1 VASSAR
7 QALHPALAPV
17 AVMVVALVLRLPIL
31 TDGQIDYDEGVYWQ
45 SLRALMA
52 GHHLFS
58 EIYSSQPPGFL
69 LALLPFFG
77 LLGQNLIAARI
88 GVLLFSLAGLLA
100 AYRIGSLLADRR
112 VGLLA
117 MAVLA
122 ADPISLRESVALQA
136 DSPAIALALWSVAL
150 ALETRAT
157 GRRSALLAFLAGGL
171 LALGVLV
178 KPLAVAAGPP
188 LLLALLLSPAAGRD
202 RLRGLVLAA
211 AGGIVASAA
220 LLLPLHAEWGPMWE
234 QTVGFHLVARGV
246 SVGGLDLYT
255 VKSELPLLALGL
267 AGLAVCIRQAPRLAA
282 VTGLWAAS
290 AALILAVQ
298 RPLWPHHLLALSVP
312 AALLAGGLARLPALR
327 SFDARLAV
335 VPAALL
341 LAASL
346 GAAALVHQHQMSDGS
361 LRPAVARLQAVT
373 RPSEPI
379 VTDDQ
384 YLAALAGRD
393 TPPELVDTSMVRL
406 GSGDLTAQSIET
418 ISERSKSRAFL
429 FSTGRF
435 LQLAGLQSWVAARYP
450 HHEALDPQRMLYLP

>member
-1 VASSAR
+1 M
-7 QALHPALAPV
+7 
-17 AVMVVALVLRLPIL
+17 AVMMVALLLRLPIL
-31 TDGQIDYDEGVYWQ
+31 TGGQIDYDEGVYWQ

-69 LALLPFFG
+69 LVLLPFYG

-100 AYRIGSLLADRR
+100 AYRIGALLADRR

-122 ADPISLRESVALQA
+122 ADPIGVRESVALQA
-136 DSPAIALALWSVAL
+136 DSPAIALALWSVVL
-150 ALETRAT
+150 ALETRVA
-157 GRRSALLAFLAGGL
+157 GRRAALPAFLAGGL
-171 LALGVLV
+171 LALSVLV

-202 RLRGLVLAA
+202 RLRGVALAA

-220 LLLPLHAEWGPMWE
+220 LLLPLHAEWGPMWD

-255 VKSELPLLALGL
+255 VKSELPIVALGL
-267 AGLAVCIRQAPRLAA
+267 AGLAVCLRQAPRLAA
-282 VTGLWAAS
+282 VAGLWAAS

-312 AALLAGGLARLPALR
+312 AALLAGGLARFPALR

-346 GAAALVHQHQMSDGS
+346 GAAALVHQHQMSDAS
-361 LRPAVARLQAVT
+361 LQPAVARLQAVT
-373 RPSEPI
+373 RPSDPI

-384 YLAALAGRD
+384 YMAALAGRD
-393 TPPELVDTSMVRL
+393 TPPELVDTSMVRIA
-406 GSGDLTAQSIET
+406 SGDLTTPSIEA
-418 ISERSKSRAFL
+418 IAERSGSHAFL

-435 LQLAGLQSWVAARYP
+435 LQLAGLESWASAHYP
-450 HHEALDPQRMLYLP
+450 RHVTLDSQRTLYLP

>member
-1 VASSAR
+1 MAV
-7 QALHPALAPV
+7 LVV
-17 AVMVVALVLRLPIL
+17 AVVLRLPIL

-45 SLRALMA
+45 SLRAMVA

-58 EIYSSQPPGFL
+58 DVYSSQPPGFL
-69 LALLPFFG
+69 LVLLPFFG
-77 LLGQNLIAARI
+77 LLGQNLLAARI
-88 GVLLFSLAGLLA
+88 GVLVFSLAGLLA
-100 AYRIGSLLADRR
+100 TYRIGALLADRR

-136 DSPAIALALWSVAL
+136 DSPAIALALWSLAL
-150 ALETRAT
+150 ALEARVA
-157 GRRSALLAFLAGGL
+157 GRRQALLAFLAGGL

-188 LLLALLLSPAAGRD
+188 LLLVLLLSPATGRD
-202 RLRGLVLAA
+202 RLRGLALAA
-211 AGGIVASAA
+211 AGGIVATAA

-267 AGLAVCIRQAPRLAA
+267 GGLVVSLRQAPRLAA
-282 VTGLWAAS
+282 IAGFWAAS

-298 RPLWPHHLLALSVP
+298 RPLWPHHLLALSAP

-327 SFDARLAV
+327 TLDTRLVA

-346 GAAALVHQHQMSDGS
+346 GAAALVHQHQMSDAS
-361 LRPAVARLQAVT
+361 MRPAVARLQALT
-373 RPSEPI
+373 PPSEPI

-393 TPPELVDTSMVRL
+393 TPPQLVDTSMVRIA
-406 GSGDLTAQSIET
+406 SGDLTTQSIEA
-418 ISERSKSRAFL
+418 IAERSGSHAFL

-435 LQLAGLQSWVAARYP
+435 LQLAGLESWASARYP
-450 HHEALDPQRMLYLP
+450 HHVALDSQRTLYLP